1 MTDLII
7 QWRRS
12 LQDQQSMSQD
22 VFALNNLSFANHQD
36 KEAPESAPAIKSEH
50 LAPVISG
57 EHAVSRTPSHVE

>member
-1 MTDLII
+1 
-7 QWRRS
+7 
-12 LQDQQSMSQD
+12 MSQD